1 MSPGTDKTQSRIIR
15 FWRDDAGFIS
25 TVDYLVLLTV
35 IAIGSIVGLT
45 EVRTSLVQIMGDIAG
60 SLENIDQSYSF
71 SVQGSTTVYTDTVT
85 SADTLGAPPQGISV
99 QQAPAGSG

>member
-1 MSPGTDKTQSRIIR
+1 MSPGTDKTQSLIIR

-45 EVRTSLVQIMGDIAG
+45 EVRTSLV
-60 SLENIDQSYSF
+60 
-71 SVQGSTTVYTDTVT
+71 
-85 SADTLGAPPQGISV
+85 
-99 QQAPAGSG
+99 